1 MADTK
6 ETEPTDGTRPI
17 SGKRGDRRSTWA
29 IVVAVACG
37 AAVAAIL
44 SPTLPKPGDSEGP
57 IPSVRLMKDE
67 LPLNDQAQR
76 VALER
81 VRRFLGQELQLVLP
95 DGSVSGVAPGRLGA
109 QIDRARLS
117 SLVRQ
122 ARDATS
128 PLRQHWATEGHRR
141 PIELPLPVVFDQDL
155 VVNYLL
161 RLKDSSDRAASDARM
176 DLEVRKVVPEI
187 DGSLLDIDAT
197 RLAIE
202 NAVEQGKIRIEVV
215 ARKVAPK
222 RRLADLKDVKLDTV
236 LGEFETRYDRAE
248 KARDRTFNL
257 RLAASKLDGHVL
269 LPGETFEF
277 NESVGPRDEAN
288 GYKVATVIAEGELV
302 DGIGGGTCQISGTLH
317 GAVFFSGLDI
327 VYRTPHTRPS
337 AYIKMGMDATVV
349 YPTIDFKFRNPF
361 DFPVVLHETVK
372 NGVVRAEILGPAKP
386 RTVTLIRRITAVQP
400 YEELERPDDKLPRGT
415 RALAQRGVP
424 GFTVSRYRIV
434 RTGPHAVREHW
445 VDKYPPT
452 AQIIRVGSGEM
463 KKDNVE
469 IKDDAHPEY
478 TADELLVLTQGE
490 SLGEG
495 AVRNA
500 ATGREVTEW
509 REPGKTGEPGWTKA
523 AGMPQWEPR
532 ESRERSTGA
541 ERGPKKTTAR
551 RGNG

>member
-1 MADTK
+1 MSPDSARQTQ
-6 ETEPTDGTRPI
+6 
-17 SGKRGDRRSTWA
+17 GKWWQHNRVLWA
-29 IVVAVACG
+29 VVIAVVSG

-44 SPTLPKPGDSEGP
+44 SPRLPGPGDPEGPKPRVLLLGQ
-57 IPSVRLMKDE
+57 E
-67 LPLNDQAQR
+67 LPLNDQSQR

-81 VRRFLGQELQLVLP
+81 VRRFVAQELELVQP
-95 DGSVSGVAPGRLGA
+95 NGSVSPIAPGHVGA
-109 QIDRARLS
+109 QIDKVHLS
-117 SLVRQ
+117 ALVRQ
-122 ARDATS
+122 VRDPTS
-128 PLRQHWATEGHRR
+128 AMRQAWLVNGASR
-141 PIELPLPVVFDQDL
+141 PIDLIVPIVFDRDL
-155 VVNYLL
+155 LLNYLL
-161 RLKDSSDRAASDARM
+161 RLKDATDRAASDARM
-176 DLEVRKVVPEI
+176 DLEARKVIAEV
-187 DGSLLDIDAT
+187 DGSLLDVDAT

-202 NAVEQGKIRIEVV
+202 MGMENGQRRIKIVTLKQP
-215 ARKVAPK
+215 AK

-236 LGEFETRYDRAE
+236 LGEFETHYDRSE
-248 KARDRTFNL
+248 KARDRTYNL

-277 NESVGPRDEAN
+277 NEAVGPRDEAN

-317 GAVFFSGLDI
+317 VAVFFSGLEI

-337 AYIKMGMDATVV
+337 AYIKMGLDATVV

-372 NGVVRAEILGPAKP
+372 NGIVRAEVLGPAKS
-386 RTVTLIRRITAVQP
+386 RTVTLIRRITGVQP
-400 YEELERPDDKLPRGT
+400 YEELERPDDRLPRGT

-434 RTGPHAVREHW
+434 RIGPHAVREHW

-452 AQIIRVGSGEM
+452 SQIIRIGTGDAKQS
-463 KKDNVE
+463 DVE
-469 IKDDAHPEY
+469 VKEDSHPEY

-490 SLGEG
+490 GLGES
-495 AVRNA
+495 ATRDA
-500 ATGREVTEW
+500 ASGRELLEW

-523 AGMPQWEPR
+523 AKMPQWE
-532 ESRERSTGA
+532 SRDTEHRANSAGDS
-541 ERGPKKTTAR
+541 KKTQAR